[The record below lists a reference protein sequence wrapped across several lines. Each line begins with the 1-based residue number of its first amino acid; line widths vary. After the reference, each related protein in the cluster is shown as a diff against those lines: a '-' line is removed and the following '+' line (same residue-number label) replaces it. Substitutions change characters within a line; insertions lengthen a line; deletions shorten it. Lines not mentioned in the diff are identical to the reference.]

1 MPAHCTP
8 GSKYSGWYAKYRQ
21 HNRTTINRGWT
32 NRRRVC
38 FYLDAN
44 LADWLSLWAGDVR
57 ASKSC
62 VMENMLKRMKK
73 EEDPD
78 DQWGIDLYTRAQA
91 RERRSPDCP
100 PPKVRKSQLQK
111 KTDPVSDLPD
121 TNEACRRS
129 SGFSNAA
136 RSPEAP
142 QPWTPRPQD
151 RRRSGPATTITVA
164 CQSR

>member
-1 MPAHCTP
+1 MPAHRTP
-8 GSKYSGWYAKYRQ
+8 GSKYSGWYARYRKSKRLTMNQ
-21 HNRTTINRGWT
+21 PYTK
-32 NRRRVC
+32 RRRVC

-62 VMENMLKRMKK
+62 VMENMLRRMKK

-91 RERRSPDCP
+91 RERRSPDFP

-121 TNEACRRS
+121 TKEAFRRS
-129 SGFSNAA
+129 SCFSNAT
-136 RSPEAP
+136 RLSEPP
-142 QPWTPRPQD
+142 QPWTPKPTSIRTGYNDYGRLP
-151 RRRSGPATTITVA
+151 I
-164 CQSR
+164 